1 MKRQR
6 KIRLFDG
13 SYFPMKGVRAR
24 NVKFYLSFQVRKP
37 PIYLSCKFV
46 KMRKSDRKNFKNR
59 LEARPFAKNSA
70 RTLAAVRIM
79 IPYEVQDTHAC

>member
-1 MKRQR
+1 
-6 KIRLFDG
+6 
-13 SYFPMKGVRAR
+13 
-24 NVKFYLSFQVRKP
+24 
-37 PIYLSCKFV
+37 
-46 KMRKSDRKNFKNR
+46 MRKSDRKNFKNR